1 MSDASTSVATAERS
15 QVPPQLNLEAKP
27 TKGISPEVRQF
38 SEMAEVAINDGNK
51 RTEALAGIAGWGI
64 MGRVNGQLQEMHDQ
78 VISLFNNQKI
88 TQEKTT
94 DLLQKIGGIGTQAQE
109 NIIPLLKNL
118 DEAVRQEGKSGELDS
133 FIKDLNYHYLKYD
146 IKRLEGGDDPN
157 AKLELEELKSD
168 LTKAEK
174 DRGEKKPEDDE
185 VVKFAL
191 TIRGEKGLPEKFK
204 DSPLEAIDD
213 FFQHQLK
220 DIVRSEKTRAQMAQR
235 LGVEPDDL
243 TNLLAVYEQ
252 GRQMERAMNEVGNE
266 IKNEVGNE
274 IKNEVGNEIN
284 PDSKKKLKKALTTT
298 GGILGL
304 LMALQM
310 WMAMKKESSSGGQQ
324 MG

>member
-1 MSDASTSVATAERS
+1 
-15 QVPPQLNLEAKP
+15 
-27 TKGISPEVRQF
+27 
-38 SEMAEVAINDGNK
+38 
-51 RTEALAGIAGWGI
+51 
-64 MGRVNGQLQEMHDQ
+64 MHDQ

-146 IKRLEGGDDPN
+146 IKRLEGSDDPN

-274 IKNEVGNEIN
+274 IN